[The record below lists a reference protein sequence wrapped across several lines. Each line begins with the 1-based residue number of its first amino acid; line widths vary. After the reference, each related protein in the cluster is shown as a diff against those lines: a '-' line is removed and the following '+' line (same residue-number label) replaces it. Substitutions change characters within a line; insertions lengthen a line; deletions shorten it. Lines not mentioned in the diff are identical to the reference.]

1 MSNHYRS
8 TDDWRGIHYTT
19 YLLLRVLELI
29 FWTLG
34 AIGIVAAIVAAM
46 QTEKLSGSLY
56 KTSHPHLEWGISAAI
71 TTLIVTLILVIGTRL
86 LAAFTLRRSIE
97 GFEELFEAEDD
108 SVD

>member
-1 MSNHYRS
+1 MSNQLLNFAS
-8 TDDWRGIHYTT
+8 TDWRGVHYGT

-29 FWTLG
+29 FWILG
-34 AIGIVAAIVAAM
+34 AIGVVAAAIAASYS
-46 QTEKLSGSLY
+46 EKLRNGN
-56 KTSHPHLEWGISAAI
+56 TSRPNLGWGIGTIVSI
-71 TTLIVTLILVIGTRL
+71 LIFTLILVIGVRL